1 MKYLCVYIQYT
12 NICVEREDG
21 DIYGSEI
28 VQWNNW
34 IKYRNTSMFILE
46 CDTWLKR
53 YFKSVRKCWI
63 CEKLLTVEKNSRYI
77 QLNFKWIKCP
87 NVNILNHYKN
97 VGDIFIGFLG
107 EKVY

>member
-1 MKYLCVYIQYT
+1 M
-12 NICVEREDG
+12 EREDG